1 MEAKLKQ
8 FESQQLTQEA
18 LRGDYDRAVDA
29 KAVGLLIGKIHD
41 YLK

>member
-1 MEAKLKQ
+1 MEAKLTQ

-18 LRGDYDRAVDA
+18 LCGDYDRAVDA
-29 KAVGLLIGKIHD
+29 KAVGVLIGKIHD

>member
-1 MEAKLKQ
+1 MNATQ
-8 FESQQLTQEA
+8 FESKQLTQEA
-18 LRGDYDRAVDA
+18 LCGDYNRALDA